1 MGQRAGASC
10 ACRSAAADP
19 MGGITREKLTQFRV
33 RFAELEGRVLD
44 RFRPPE
50 RVVDPYL
57 VARAVVEVM
66 RHASMR
72 SAAGRLLA
80 WNEYRVILAPGDLEP
95 MRVLA
100 AHVRRDIEAA
110 LAAEARRLG
119 AELVGDLRVHLVA
132 DEGGE
137 LALGEA
143 VIRADFV
150 AAQAA
155 PVAAGSDMTVRADAR
170 SVAGEIRPPVHV
182 ADPAPSCVVTW
193 TGGHARVPAGVR
205 TVLGRPH
212 AAPPAAFVPLTGAS
226 TRVSKQQLWI
236 EVGTAGVA
244 IGRFEGANPVEVAG
258 TLVEAGQ
265 EVHVATLP
273 AQVSLS
279 RGELVFLMSWG

>member
-1 MGQRAGASC
+1 MAYPAGASC
-10 ACRSAAADP
+10 ACRSAAADL

-170 SVAGEIRPPVHV
+170 SVAGEIRPP
-182 ADPAPSCVVTW
+182 
-193 TGGHARVPAGVR
+193 
-205 TVLGRPH
+205 
-212 AAPPAAFVPLTGAS
+212 AAFVPLTGAS